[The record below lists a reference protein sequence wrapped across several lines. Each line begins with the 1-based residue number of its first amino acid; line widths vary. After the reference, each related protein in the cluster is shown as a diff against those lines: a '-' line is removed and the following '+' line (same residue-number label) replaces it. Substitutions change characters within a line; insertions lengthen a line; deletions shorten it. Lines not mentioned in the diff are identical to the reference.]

1 MDAEEGTTS
10 KDSAWSNK
18 RRRYHLDGG
27 GGGGGDEERGGSEGT
42 RKLTGIGGGG
52 DVWICMMPTS

>member
-1 MDAEEGTTS
+1 MC
-10 KDSAWSNK
+10 
-18 RRRYHLDGG
+18 HLDGG

-52 DVWICMMPTS
+52 EVWICMMLTS